1 MVEIHETEN
10 NEEYYVDINPFMS
23 NTSEIQSDYSTN
35 KVDVCLRLKV
45 NLVTRE
51 ITLEDHFYP
60 SFYETQILEPEID
73 FQEENNND

>member
-10 NEEYYVDINPFMS
+10 NEEYYVVINPFMS
-23 NTSEIQSDYSTN
+23 NFSEIQSDYSTN

>member
-10 NEEYYVDINPFMS
+10 NEEYYVVINPFMS
-23 NTSEIQSDYSTN
+23 DFSETQSDYSTK

-51 ITLEDHFYP
+51 ITLAEYFYP
-60 SFYETQILEPEID
+60 GFYETPISEPEID
-73 FQEENNND
+73 FQEANNND